1 MIKII
6 IVLCLVTNNKY
17 TFTVQKHVEGLC
29 MSIYIN
35 MAEIAINQEEDK
47 GTSAK

>member
-6 IVLCLVTNNKY
+6 VVLCLVTNKY